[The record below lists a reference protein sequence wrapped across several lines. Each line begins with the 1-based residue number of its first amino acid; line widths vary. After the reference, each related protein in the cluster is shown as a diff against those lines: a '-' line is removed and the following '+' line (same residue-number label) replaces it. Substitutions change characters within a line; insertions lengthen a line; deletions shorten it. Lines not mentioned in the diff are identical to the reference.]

1 MRALGLL
8 KEDTDVSV
16 DVFDEAYFP
25 GVFPGENPAFAGRQ
39 GGESESLIF
48 LTEEGVMKKL
58 LVLVA
63 VLVVSLSGATPVRGE
78 VVSWDFENGNDH
90 GFELTGLKD
99 GTLPEGGSAWSIGPP
114 NQFDGQAPAVDEG
127 CHVVDGLLQYG
138 PCNDPFGVFREEP
151 PNYTN
156 LRGQSSY
163 LNTYNLS
170 QWGDGLHTADNDQ
183 IATSPVITVPADG
196 LLQVWSFGNT
206 SAGWAQPRHAPELD
220 PDLYEGYTTGSGG
233 IAVVSE
239 AAGSLLAG
247 LLLASQSGPE
257 KGMPKLDE
265 LDISAL
271 AGQQVRIQVVDAF
284 AGGWGWIAVDEIAV
298 VPEPATVM
306 LLGLGGLALIRR
318 RKRN

>member
-1 MRALGLL
+1 
-8 KEDTDVSV
+8 
-16 DVFDEAYFP
+16 
-25 GVFPGENPAFAGRQ
+25 
-39 GGESESLIF
+39 
-48 LTEEGVMKKL
+48 MKKP
-58 LVLVA
+58 LVLV
-63 VLVVSLSGATPVRGE
+63 VLLAVSLSGATPVRGE

-90 GFELTGLKD
+90 GFELTGLKA

-114 NQFDGQAPAVDEG
+114 NQFDGQAPAVVEG

-138 PCNDPFGVFREEP
+138 PCNDPFGVFREDP

-170 QWGDGLHTADNDQ
+170 QWGDGLHTEDNDQ

-196 LLQVWSFGNT
+196 LLQAWSFGA
-206 SAGWAQPRHAPELD
+206 SGGRMAPELD
-220 PDLYEGYTTGSGG
+220 ADLYEGYATNSAG

-239 AAGSLLAG
+239 AAGSV
-247 LLLASQSGPE
+247 LASMLMKSKSGPE
-257 KGMPKLDE
+257 KGMPELHE

-284 AGGWGWIAVDEIAV
+284 AGAWGWMAVDEIAV
-298 VPEPATVM
+298 VPEPATLM